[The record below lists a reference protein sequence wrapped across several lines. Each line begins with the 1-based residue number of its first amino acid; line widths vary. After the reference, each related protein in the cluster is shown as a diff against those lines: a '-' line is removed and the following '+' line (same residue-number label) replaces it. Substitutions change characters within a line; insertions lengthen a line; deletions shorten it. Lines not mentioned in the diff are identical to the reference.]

1 MNAVQLHLTNI
12 GTGIDSTVLCL
23 QVHTETIW
31 AGVYERQEARA
42 PLEIGVATKQA
53 GVRLRGD
60 ALVVAG
66 QSFQMKPEALQTAI
80 EWLQQRGVR
89 TAAGRKIR
97 TAKAGGA

>member
-1 MNAVQLHLTNI
+1 MSAAQLHITNI

-23 QVHTETIW
+23 QVHTQTIW
-31 AGVYERQEARA
+31 AGVYERQDARA

-53 GVRLRGD
+53 GVRQCGE

-80 EWLQQRGVR
+80 EWLKQHGVR
-89 TAAGRKIR
+89 IVAGRKEKPVR
-97 TAKAGGA
+97 TGGA